1 MNGRGALCLNF
12 SVCYNNFAR
21 IFQRVFSIW
30 GPGRFMGSQ
39 FKGLRLTAGRRP
51 KGKGRRSRFAYVGP
65 MFAYVGLC

>member
-1 MNGRGALCLNF
+1 MAVVHYALILA
-12 SVCYNNFAR
+12 FATTILR
-21 IFQRVFSIW
+21 AYFKGVFNKG